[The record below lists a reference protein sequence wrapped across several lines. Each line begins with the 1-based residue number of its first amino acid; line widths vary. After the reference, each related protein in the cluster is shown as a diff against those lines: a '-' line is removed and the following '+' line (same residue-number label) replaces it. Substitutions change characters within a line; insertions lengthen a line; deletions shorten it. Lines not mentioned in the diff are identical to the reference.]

1 MGKKKN
7 NSHLQKTDLKILRG
21 SFSNKYNVYLKV
33 QKKSKPLNTYF
44 FVEEEKENDK
54 NDSYFVVSDKYESE
68 YLSFLFNSSIGKEQL
83 FGEECNP
90 YIDNNIEDYSIK
102 NFKVID
108 VSKQKQDKY
117 GLLEKQIQCLIE
129 QKAISPLLEKLV
141 DFRDAL
147 ALELYDHEFF
157 KEHDINLFDKLQKYC
172 ENNNSDRILSRVEQE
187 LSDLEDIINF
197 VNLVSDEVIRK
208 ILKEIK

>member
-7 NSHLQKTDLKILRG
+7 NSHLQKSDLKILSG

-33 QKKSKPLNTYF
+33 QKKSKPLTTYF

-54 NDSYFVVSDKYESE
+54 QDSYLVVSDKYESE

-90 YIDNNIEDYSIK
+90 YIDNNIKDYSIK

-117 GLLEKQIQCLIE
+117 GLLEKQIQSLIE

-147 ALELYDHEFF
+147 ALELYDNEFF
-157 KEHDINLFDKLQKYC
+157 KEHDINLFDKLLKSF
-172 ENNNSDRILSRVEQE
+172 ENNNSDRNLSRVEQD

>member
-7 NSHLQKTDLKILRG
+7 NSHLQNSDLKILRG

-54 NDSYFVVSDKYESE
+54 QDSYLVVSDKYESE

-90 YIDNNIEDYSIK
+90 YIDNNIKDYSIK

-117 GLLEKQIQCLIE
+117 GLLEKQIQSLIE
-129 QKAISPLLEKLV
+129 QKVISPLLEKLV

-147 ALELYDHEFF
+147 ALELYDNDFF
-157 KEHDINLFDKLQKYC
+157 KEHDIYLFDKLQKSFEY
-172 ENNNSDRILSRVEQE
+172 NNSDRILSRVEQE

>member
-54 NDSYFVVSDKYESE
+54 QDSYLVVSDKYESE

-83 FGEECNP
+83 FGEEC
-90 YIDNNIEDYSIK
+90 
-102 NFKVID
+102 
-108 VSKQKQDKY
+108 
-117 GLLEKQIQCLIE
+117 
-129 QKAISPLLEKLV
+129 
-141 DFRDAL
+141 
-147 ALELYDHEFF
+147 
-157 KEHDINLFDKLQKYC
+157 
-172 ENNNSDRILSRVEQE
+172 
-187 LSDLEDIINF
+187 
-197 VNLVSDEVIRK
+197 
-208 ILKEIK
+208 

>member
-1 MGKKKN
+1 MDKNKN
-7 NSHLQKTDLKILRG
+7 NQLHKSDLKILRE

-33 QKKSKPLNTYF
+33 RKKSKPLNTYF
-44 FVEEEKENDK
+44 FVGEENKNDK
-54 NDSYFVVSDKYESE
+54 KDSFLVVSDKYESG

-90 YIDNNIEDYSIK
+90 YIDNNIKDSSIMS
-102 NFKVID
+102 FKVID

-117 GLLEKQIQCLIE
+117 GLLEKQIQSLIE
-129 QKAISPLLEKLV
+129 QKSISPLLDKLV

-147 ALELYDHEFF
+147 ALELYDQEFF
-157 KEHDINLFDKLQKYC
+157 NEHGIKLFDRLQKYF
-172 ENNNSDRILSRVEQE
+172 ENNNFGRIFGGVEQE
-187 LSDLEDIINF
+187 LNDLEDIINF

-208 ILKEIK
+208 IIKEIK

>member
-1 MGKKKN
+1 MGKEKN
-7 NSHLQKTDLKILRG
+7 NSQLQKSDLKILRG
-21 SFSNKYNVYLKV
+21 SFSNKYNVHLNV
-33 QKKSKPLNTYF
+33 RKKSKPLNTFF
-44 FVEEEKENDK
+44 FVEDNKKNDK
-54 NDSYFVVSDKYESE
+54 QDSYLVVSDKYESE

-90 YIDNNIEDYSIK
+90 YIDNNIKDYSIK

-117 GLLEKQIQCLIE
+117 GLLEKQIQSLIE
-129 QKAISPLLEKLV
+129 QKSISPLLEKLV

-157 KEHDINLFDKLQKYC
+157 KEHDINLFEKLQKYF